1 MKDTKI
7 RQLVLSAMF
16 AALCCVATMS
26 VKVPSLTKGYVNI
39 GDSIVLLSA
48 WLIGGAYGALAAGI
62 GSAMA
67 DLLSGY
73 SHYVPGTLVI
83 KFLMALFAWLVFT
96 ALVKRK
102 APKTAAYIV
111 SAVVA
116 EVTMILGYFTYQFT
130 ILGYGIGAAASVS
143 GNIMQGITC
152 SLIGIALMSALNA
165 AKVPTK
171 FFAGQH

>member
-1 MKDTKI
+1 MNDTKI
-7 RQLVLSAMF
+7 RRLVLSAMF
-16 AALCCVATMS
+16 AALTMS

-111 SAVVA
+111 SAGSDDDPRVFYISVYDPGLRHRRGSIGQRKYHA
-116 EVTMILGYFTYQFT
+116 GNHLQPDRDRTYERFERSKST
-130 ILGYGIGAAASVS
+130 DKVFCG
-143 GNIMQGITC
+143 TT
-152 SLIGIALMSALNA
+152 LI
-165 AKVPTK
+165 K
-171 FFAGQH
+171 